1 MLKYIVKRILSL
13 IPVVFII
20 SIMLFGL
27 TKLMPGDPAK
37 LMVIGGRPE
46 TYDARLEAARHNLG
60 LDEDVV
66 TQYVK
71 WMGNIAHGDLGVSS
85 MYNTEVKEV
94 VAEPLKNTIF
104 LNFFVLI
111 FSLGISILVGIKS
124 AVKKGG
130 FFDQFWQVFSLIGMS
145 VPAFFLGLC
154 LIFIFAFQFQIL
166 PSFGMPEQGLTGSAY
181 IISWIRHLILPVAT
195 LTIIQLAGTIR
206 YVRNAMLD
214 VLSQDFIRTA
224 RSKGLSQ
231 KVIIYSHA
239 FRNALIPVVT
249 IVITQIGLLFSGSM
263 ITESVFQ
270 WNGLGYVLLK
280 GLQKRDFWLI
290 VSMNLFYVVIYLVSN
305 FIADITYALVDPRVK
320 LD

>member
-1 MLKYIVKRILSL
+1 MLRYIVKRILSL

-20 SIMLFGL
+20 SVMLFGL
-27 TKLMPGDPAK
+27 TKLMPGDPAE
-37 LMVIGGRPE
+37 LMVLGGRPE
-46 TYDARLEAARHNLG
+46 TYDQRLQAARHSLG

-71 WMGNIAHGDLGVSS
+71 WMGNLTKGDLGRSS
-85 MYNTEVKEV
+85 MYNQEVKDV

-111 FSLGISILVGIKS
+111 FSLGISITVGIRS
-124 AVKKGG
+124 AVKKGSI
-130 FFDQFWQVFSLIGMS
+130 FDNFWQVFSLIGMS
-145 VPAFFLGLC
+145 VPTFFIGLC
-154 LIFIFAFQFQIL
+154 LIFIFAFQLKWL
-166 PSFGMPEQGLTGSAY
+166 PSFGMPEQGLSGGEY
-181 IISWIRHLILPVAT
+181 FVSWIRHLILPVAT

-206 YVRNAMLD
+206 YVRNAMLE

-249 IVITQIGLLFSGSM
+249 IVIMQIGALFSGSM
-263 ITESVFQ
+263 ITETVFQ

-290 VSMNLFYVVIYLVSN
+290 VSMNLFYVVIYLISN
-305 FIADITYALVDPRVK
+305 FIADLTYAIVDPRVK